1 MNKVELAAI
10 VQFIVIIALSIH
22 LTNLNSHKRDLETK
36 EAEING
42 GKMHPLQFS
51 KIEIIYFVY
60 SGYFPAHSTNPFLLI
75 HVPDILSFN
84 LLRVKEQ
91 I

>member
-36 EAEING
+36 EAEIIDQYFD
-42 GKMHPLQFS
+42 LQTEYEKSFDRII
-51 KIEIIYFVY
+51 KLENDIEVLNSYI
-60 SGYFPAHSTNPFLLI
+60 STI
-75 HVPDILSFN
+75 KDE
-84 LLRVKEQ
+84 K
-91 I
+91 